1 MSCLT
6 MHKPEII
13 DENLYEI
20 VGGTAK
26 VLRSDLMGKMQRTA
40 LEIAARTFS
49 NNRE

>member
-1 MSCLT
+1 MSCIT
-6 MHKPEII
+6 INRPEII

-26 VLRSDLMGKMQRTA
+26 VLRSDMMGKMQRTA

-49 NNRE
+49 KNCE

>member
-1 MSCLT
+1 MSCIT
-6 MHKPEII
+6 INRPEII

-40 LEIAARTFS
+40 LEIAARNFS
-49 NNRE
+49 KNCE